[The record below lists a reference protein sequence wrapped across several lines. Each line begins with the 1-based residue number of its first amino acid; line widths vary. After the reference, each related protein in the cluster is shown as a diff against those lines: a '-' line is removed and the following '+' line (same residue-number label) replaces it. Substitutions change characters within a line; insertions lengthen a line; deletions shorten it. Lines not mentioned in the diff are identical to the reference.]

1 MIIFRIQENRLR
13 AQLQSMI
20 PIKSPTNSIETDQSK
35 DERPL
40 DLSLNINKT
49 CTITV
54 SINV

>member
-20 PIKSPTNSIETDQSK
+20 PIKSPANSIETDQSK

-54 SINV
+54 SIKV